1 MTTLLRSLT
10 ATLIITIFSAIAAL
24 AQSSLDKIIEPLKD
38 GDKGSSVV
46 YREKRNPSSKAII
59 ESALLVEFNDSK
71 LGNKI
76 IETMKK
82 ERHNATNFS
91 SYDNKN
97 TKNYKIEYRSK
108 NGDTSEYSIFLER
121 NKWTLTVK
129 TYRPSVKKR
138 RYLAWIFNNDI

>member
-1 MTTLLRSLT
+1 MTTLLRTLT
-10 ATLIITIFSAIAAL
+10 ATLIITILSAIPTF

-46 YREKRNPSSKAII
+46 YREKRNPTTKAII

-71 LGNKI
+71 LANKI

-82 ERHNATNFS
+82 ERQNAANFS
-91 SYDNKN
+91 SYDNRN
-97 TKNYKIEYRSK
+97 NKNYKIEYHSK
-108 NGDTSEYSIFLER
+108 NGDSSEYCIFLER

-129 TYRPSVKKR
+129 VYRPSAKKR
-138 RYLAWIFNNDI
+138 R

>member
-1 MTTLLRSLT
+1 MTTLLRTLT
-10 ATLIITIFSAIAAL
+10 ATLIITILSAIPTF

-46 YREKRNPSSKAII
+46 YREKRNPTTKAII

-71 LGNKI
+71 LANKI

-82 ERHNATNFS
+82 ERQNAANFS
-91 SYDNKN
+91 SYDNRN
-97 TKNYKIEYRSK
+97 NKNYKIEYHSK
-108 NGDTSEYSIFLER
+108 NGDSSEYSIFLER

-129 TYRPSVKKR
+129 VYRPSAKKR
-138 RYLAWIFNNDI
+138 R

>member
-1 MTTLLRSLT
+1 MTTLLRTLT
-10 ATLIITIFSAIAAL
+10 ATLIITILSAIPTF

-46 YREKRNPSSKAII
+46 YREKRNTTTKAII

-71 LGNKI
+71 LANKI

-82 ERHNATNFS
+82 ERQNAANFS
-91 SYDNKN
+91 SYDNRNK
-97 TKNYKIEYRSK
+97 KNYKIKYHSK
-108 NGDTSEYSIFLER
+108 NGDSSEYCIFLER

-129 TYRPSVKKR
+129 VYRPSAKKR
-138 RYLAWIFNNDI
+138 R

>member
-10 ATLIITIFSAIAAL
+10 ATLIITIFSAIPAM

-138 RYLAWIFNNDI
+138 R

>member
-10 ATLIITIFSAIAAL
+10 ATLIITIFSAIPAL

-82 ERHNATNFS
+82 ERHTATNFS
-91 SYDNKN
+91 PYDNKN

-138 RYLAWIFNNDI
+138 R

>member
-10 ATLIITIFSAIAAL
+10 ATLIITIFSAIPAL

-46 YREKRNPSSKAII
+46 YREKRNSSSKAII

-138 RYLAWIFNNDI
+138 R

>member
-10 ATLIITIFSAIAAL
+10 ATLIITIFSAIPAL

-91 SYDNKN
+91 SYDNRN

-138 RYLAWIFNNDI
+138 R

>member
-10 ATLIITIFSAIAAL
+10 ATLIITIFSAIPAL

-82 ERHNATNFS
+82 ERQNATNFS
-91 SYDNKN
+91 SYDNRN

-138 RYLAWIFNNDI
+138 R

>member
-10 ATLIITIFSAIAAL
+10 ATLIITIFSAIPAL

-138 RYLAWIFNNDI
+138 R